1 MKAYKGSFKKQ
12 DGSVRTM
19 RFLTLKDLPDTI
31 INSKIKGT
39 NQKHSLR
46 EGMELVWDID
56 EEDLR
61 IFNHTTVLDKIE
73 EFDYTF
79 NQ

>member
-19 RFLTLKDLPDTI
+19 RFVVLKDLPETFL
-31 INSKIKGT
+31 NSKFKNT

-61 IFNHTTVLDKIE
+61 IFNHTTVLDKVE
-73 EFDYTF
+73 EFDYNIT
-79 NQ
+79 Q